1 MPVLL
6 SSIGVYMRWQ
16 LLADSPSRE
25 FYARTEVSVLLSTR
39 PTALS
44 SARNLAGW
52 GTFCLEGSSSDGKG
66 RGGPRLRWT
75 DERGGKTW
83 AYPANAGLLHVGS
96 YVRSSG
102 DSASPIDAVS
112 ELGTYST
119 FRVPTPTMIP
129 LVVLP
134 HWGTVPIASQPAWP
148 DATRGWRRQLRP
160 RPDQPRGRPARPP
173 YSNSTVSDD
182 RHPNFNRSAA
192 LTWSM
197 RF

>member
-129 LVVLP
+129 LVVPPPLGY
-134 HWGTVPIASQPAWP
+134 GTHRQPAGLARRYERMAETAST
-148 DATRGWRRQLRP
+148 ATGP
-160 RPDQPRGRPARPP
+160 TTRPA
-173 YSNSTVSDD
+173 SASTIQ
-182 RHPNFNRSAA
+182 
-192 LTWSM
+192 
-197 RF
+197 